1 MLWRGRR
8 GGFSETARLRGH
20 AGRDAWTHRRELNA
34 VRRHDRAVS
43 EAVMRGRLA
52 DDLAERPA
60 EGPEAGEAHIE
71 ADIGHASIRLAQEE
85 HRPLDAPPLQVA
97 VRGLAEDR
105 PKAADEVRFR
115 DVGHRGHRLHI

>member
-1 MLWRGRR
+1 MLGRGRR
-8 GGFSETARLRGH
+8 GGFSETARLRRD

-34 VRRHDRAVS
+34 VRRHDRAMS

-60 EGPEAGEAHIE
+60 EGPETGEADIE

-85 HRPLDAPPLQVA
+85 HRALDATPLEVP
-97 VRGLAEDR
+97 VRRLPEDR
-105 PKAADEVRFR
+105 P
-115 DVGHRGHRLHI
+115 